1 MKVIGLCGGSGS
13 GKSTV
18 SQIFLERGIPSVNTD
33 AVYHDLTS
41 RKSPCLD
48 ALVSEFG
55 EEILNENGALDRRAL
70 SKIVFSGDVSSEN
83 RRKLNLISHKF
94 VLDATRDML
103 KAFKKD
109 GAKAALVD
117 APLLF
122 ESGFNKECDA
132 IIAVIADEKT
142 RISRIIARDNIT
154 ENAAKLRINSQLPD
168 AYLQENSDYVIDNSG
183 DISET
188 ENAAIKVL
196 NKIIGM

>member
-70 SKIVFSGDVSSEN
+70 SKIVFFGDASSEN

-154 ENAAKLRINSQLPD
+154 ENAAKLRLNSQLPD

>member
-1 MKVIGLCGGSGS
+1 LKVIGLCGGSGS

>member
-70 SKIVFSGDVSSEN
+70 SKIVFSGDASSEN

-94 VLDATRDML
+94 VLDATRDIL

-154 ENAAKLRINSQLPD
+154 ENAAKLRINSQLSD